1 MIKIVEDKI
10 RDRQSILKNDQQ
22 LTNFEKISIL
32 KAIDSSWIEQ
42 VDNLQQIKLAV
53 ISRQYSQ
60 KNPLYEYQREAASS
74 YGLMKKKIMLSG
86 LKNFMLSD
94 LVEGKN
100 SEISIFFP

>member
-1 MIKIVEDKI
+1 MVKDKMK
-10 RDRQSILKNDQQ
+10 DRQLVLKNDQQ
-22 LTNFEKISIL
+22 LANFEKISIL

-74 YGLMKKKIMLSG
+74 YNLMKRKIMLSG
-86 LKNFMLSD
+86 VKNFMLSD
-94 LVEGKN
+94 LVEGAD
-100 SEISIFFP
+100 SEVSILFP